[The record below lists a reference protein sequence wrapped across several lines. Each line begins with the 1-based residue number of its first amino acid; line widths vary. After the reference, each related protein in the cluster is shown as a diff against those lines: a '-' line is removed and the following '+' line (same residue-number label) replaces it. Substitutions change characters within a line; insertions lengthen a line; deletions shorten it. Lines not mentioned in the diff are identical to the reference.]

1 MVNKTFKS
9 TPFTPEQQ
17 QWIAEQEAITRQ
29 ENLTSVL
36 NDLDNSIQELTEAVN
51 KLGRSDYGVSIADA
65 LVNLPHFLGDYLK
78 KK

>member
-1 MVNKTFKS
+1 MENKTFKS

-17 QWIAEQEAITRQ
+17 QWIAEQEAIMRQ
-29 ENLTSVL
+29 ESLNLVL

-51 KLGRSDYGVSIADA
+51 KLSRSDYGISIADA

>member
-1 MVNKTFKS
+1 MENKTFKS

-17 QWIAEQEAITRQ
+17 QWIAQQEAIMRQ
-29 ENLTSVL
+29 ESLNLAL

-65 LVNLPHFLGDYLK
+65 LVNLPYVLEEILK

>member
-1 MVNKTFKS
+1 MENKKFKS
-9 TPFTPEQQ
+9 TTFTPEQQ
-17 QWIAEQEAITRQ
+17 LWIAEQEAIMRQ
-29 ENLTSVL
+29 ESLNLAL

>member
-65 LVNLPHFLGDYLK
+65 LVNLPYVLEEILK

>member
-17 QWIAEQEAITRQ
+17 QWIAGQEAITRQ

-36 NDLDNSIQELTEAVN
+36 NDLDNSIQELTEAVK
-51 KLGRSDYGVSIADA
+51 KLGNSDYGVSIADA
-65 LVNLPHFLGDYLK
+65 LVNLPYVLEEILK